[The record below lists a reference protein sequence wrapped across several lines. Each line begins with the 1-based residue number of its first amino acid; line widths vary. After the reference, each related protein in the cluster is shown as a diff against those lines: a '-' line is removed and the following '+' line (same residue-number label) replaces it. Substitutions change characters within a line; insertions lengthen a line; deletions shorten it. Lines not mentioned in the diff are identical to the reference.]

1 MLICVMVALVAADN
15 DFGYK
20 RSNAMRPEEFLNLG
34 VSTSTSI
41 PNIFSISNIILEL
54 FGFVQI
60 LQEAT
65 KF

>member
-1 MLICVMVALVAADN
+1 MNRFLAYLMLICVMVALVAADN

-41 PNIFSISNIILEL
+41 PNIFP
-54 FGFVQI
+54 FQI
-60 LQEAT
+60 
-65 KF
+65 